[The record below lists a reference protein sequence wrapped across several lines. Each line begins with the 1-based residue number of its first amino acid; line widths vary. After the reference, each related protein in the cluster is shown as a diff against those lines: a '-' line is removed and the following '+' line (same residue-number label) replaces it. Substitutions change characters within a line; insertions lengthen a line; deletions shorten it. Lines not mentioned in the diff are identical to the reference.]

1 MSQNVRFC
9 NGTIVFRSIP
19 VCVCIAEVGYF
30 THKCENDIVCHN
42 TSGKIP
48 HFNARIF
55 FDNKEQ
61 IGSVDEIFGG
71 LKDNGFTVKL
81 ASGLKASSFEQDQVL
96 YIDPNKLLPIER
108 FLPNGATRRG
118 RGQTRGGGP
127 GRESLQDE
135 KPHFVL
141 LMKISVSGGRG
152 GRGGGGRGGFR
163 GENLNFNL
171 IFIDFLL
178 ILLI

>member
-1 MSQNVRFC
+1 MNRRRDDDGPPEYIVGKLATVLFC
-9 NGTIVFRSIP
+9 NGAIVFRSIF
-19 VCVCIAEVGYF
+19 VCVCVAEVGYF

-81 ASGLKASSFEQDQVL
+81 ANGLKASSFEQDQVL

-108 FLPNGATRRG
+108 FLPNGAARRG

-127 GRESLQDE
+127 GR
-135 KPHFVL
+135 
-141 LMKISVSGGRG
+141 GGRG

-163 GENLNFNL
+163 GENLNLNL